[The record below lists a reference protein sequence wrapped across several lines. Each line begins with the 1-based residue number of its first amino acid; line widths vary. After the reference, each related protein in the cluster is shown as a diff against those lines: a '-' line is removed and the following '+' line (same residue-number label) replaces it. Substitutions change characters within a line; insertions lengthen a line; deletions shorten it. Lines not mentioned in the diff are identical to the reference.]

1 MAEYSQDGISAYI
14 QEISRIP
21 LLSPREEVRLSRKA
35 KKGHEDSRQTLIVSN
50 LRLVVSIAKK
60 YLHYGLPLLDLIEEG
75 NLGLMKAVEKFDP
88 ERGFKFST
96 YATWWIRQA
105 ITRALSNS
113 GRIIRIPVYMADNV
127 MKYKKVTQQLYQ
139 KKGQRPSLEDI
150 AEEMGVKVEQ
160 ARRFHEYSQGVTSL
174 EFLVGIEQE
183 VELGSLI
190 AEEDAINNTDPIEQI
205 FRDQE
210 LAELLDQ
217 LSPREAKILKFRYGL
232 VDGESHTLEET
243 GKAFNLT
250 RERIRQIQTSV
261 IKKLR
266 QYVAEHPDD
275 FS

>member
-1 MAEYSQDGISAYI
+1 VADHCQDGITAYI

-21 LLSPREEVRLSRKA
+21 LLSSREEVRLSRKA
-35 KKGHEDSRQTLIVSN
+35 KKGHEGSRQTLIVSN

-127 MKYKKVTQQLYQ
+127 MKFKKVMQQLYQ
-139 KKGQRPSLEDI
+139 KKGQRPSLDEV

-190 AEEDAINNTDPIEQI
+190 AEEDVIHTQDPIEQI

-217 LSPREAKILKFRYGL
+217 LSPREAKILRFRYGL
-232 VDGESHTLEET
+232 ADGQSHTLEET

-266 QYVAEHPDD
+266 QYVAEHPED